1 MCPNQAIR
9 NPASETTVGI
19 ANPRPAPAGSSSR
32 SSSSASATG
41 RSRRSY
47 SAMPAT
53 CPPVGGRGDAAVRL
67 SATKLVRRLRS
78 AKVLLT
84 PAHDTRT
91 SSHHDQDHHGPA
103 RSPSRISISL
113 ALTAAYAMRARARYK
128 AHEARVPDTHTVQY
142 VFIYRSMNSW
152 IYFPGTVFEI
162 PTDTT
167 M

>member
-19 ANPRPAPAGSSSR
+19 ASPRPAPAGSSSR

-103 RSPSRISISL
+103 RSPSIRYIHL
-113 ALTAAYAMRARARYK
+113 ASANNRAMRARGTSMKQGYTYRILYS
-128 AHEARVPDTHTVQY
+128 TCMFY
-142 VFIYRSMNSW
+142 VFIYRSISRVP
-152 IYFPGTVFEI
+152 YSSPTSSTVARSS
-162 PTDTT
+162 
-167 M
+167 